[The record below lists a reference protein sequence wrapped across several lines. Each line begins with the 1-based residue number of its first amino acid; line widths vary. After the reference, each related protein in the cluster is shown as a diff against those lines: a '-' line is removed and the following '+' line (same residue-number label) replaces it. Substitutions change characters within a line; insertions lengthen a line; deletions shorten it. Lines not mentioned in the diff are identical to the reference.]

1 MIRCRCAARLILR
14 LERIHGETENQL
26 VVRPQMFVM
35 RQSIHHLEHGVAG
48 LVLGSV
54 LEMRGRGLQH
64 LLERGRNAA
73 RNAGYS
79 AVFTISMP
87 SRTVVTSAR
96 RSLGLSFS
104 ISFFACASNWLRARG
119 EACGN
124 GAGRTGRQI
133 SSCWA
138 GKPCCR
144 SSERASPHRGTPE
157 ACARVDLPRMIDAAV
172 LESRA
177 GSTGAYLAFSSVE
190 RPPLAGAD
198 ILPLYCR
205 EVSSGEASRA
215 TSSDFAVGGATSTEI
230 ARRPSDVVRARR
242 GGSRATLKARGV
254 KLALVRRLVDVK
266 ALAPR
271 RSPHCLPIRRRSL
284 GSDNLRFDGA

>member
-1 MIRCRCAARLILR
+1 
-14 LERIHGETENQL
+14 
-26 VVRPQMFVM
+26 
-35 RQSIHHLEHGVAG
+35 
-48 LVLGSV
+48 
-54 LEMRGRGLQH
+54 
-64 LLERGRNAA
+64 
-73 RNAGYS
+73 
-79 AVFTISMP
+79 
-87 SRTVVTSAR
+87 
-96 RSLGLSFS
+96 
-104 ISFFACASNWLRARG
+104 
-119 EACGN
+119 
-124 GAGRTGRQI
+124 
-133 SSCWA
+133 
-138 GKPCCR
+138 
-144 SSERASPHRGTPE
+144 
-157 ACARVDLPRMIDAAV
+157 MIDAAV

-254 KLALVRRLVDVK
+254 KLALARRLVDVK

>member
-1 MIRCRCAARLILR
+1 M
-14 LERIHGETENQL
+14 
-26 VVRPQMFVM
+26 
-35 RQSIHHLEHGVAG
+35 
-48 LVLGSV
+48 
-54 LEMRGRGLQH
+54 
-64 LLERGRNAA
+64 
-73 RNAGYS
+73 
-79 AVFTISMP
+79 
-87 SRTVVTSAR
+87 
-96 RSLGLSFS
+96 
-104 ISFFACASNWLRARG
+104 
-119 EACGN
+119 
-124 GAGRTGRQI
+124 
-133 SSCWA
+133 CWA
-138 GKPCCR
+138 GKPGCR
-144 SSERASPHRGTPE
+144 SSERASRTGGPRRV
-157 ACARVDLPRMIDAAV
+157 CARVDLPRMIDAAV

-205 EVSSGEASRA
+205 EVSSGEVSRA

-271 RSPHCLPIRRRSL
+271 RSPYCLPIRRRSL
-284 GSDNLRFDGA
+284 RSDNLRFDGA